1 MVHGVDPA
9 WEDALSGDMI
19 NMVEG
24 SLDILEPGARGII
37 LGRIL
42 AYNLNARIGDGVVL
56 LVPRPVGDGTLEPV
70 LERFVLRGVFEAGL
84 ADHDSVLA
92 LVHASD
98 AASIL
103 DIDGAVSC
111 GAFSC

>member
-1 MVHGVDPA
+1 M
-9 WEDALSGDMI
+9 LI
-19 NMVEG
+19 
-24 SLDILEPGARGII
+24 
-37 LGRIL
+37 
-42 AYNLNARIGDGVVL
+42 
-56 LVPRPVGDGTLEPV
+56 PRPVGDGTLEPV

-103 DIDGAVSC
+103 DIDGAVTAVRFRRRRCDGRAGDRGIVAAS
-111 GAFSC
+111 GSAMR